1 MVLYRS
7 DFQSVA
13 IQGDVAGQFLTMFI
27 AGDVLH
33 ADAPVEMKG
42 LRVLNHVPGV
52 DVLSVDHVF
61 QLWIAIVEILLDL
74 NGFIYSALTVLL
86 ATDFHQDAEGG
97 ISVSLLFKD

>member
-1 MVLYRS
+1 MYWS

-61 QLWIAIVEILLDL
+61 QLWIAIVEILIDL

-86 ATDFHQDAEGG
+86 ATDFNQDAEGG